1 MGFCTPRRTL
11 IIIKVVESLGSVG
24 TKLEQEL
31 EGNKWRRK
39 LRLLAFMS
47 MRGRL
52 DRDSL
57 LATARS
63 AYGLLAFE

>member
-1 MGFCTPRRTL
+1 M
-11 IIIKVVESLGSVG
+11 G

-39 LRLLAFMS
+39 LRLLAFIS

-57 LATARS
+57 LATVRS
-63 AYGLLAFE
+63 AYGLLAFDQAGLRLGLGGGGAVRGISN